1 MEKEK
6 LQEIKDLLIVVD
18 MVNGFVREGNMA
30 SPNIETI
37 IPRIEKLVERY
48 IDEGKAIA
56 YVKDTHEKDAIEF
69 ERYPEHCVKG
79 TTEAEMVDEL
89 RKYEHM
95 ALVYEKNSTCAMFAK
110 DFLDDLN
117 KMKNLNRIVV
127 TGCCTDIC
135 VTNLVIP
142 LRNYLDQENR
152 NVEIIVPQDAV
163 ETYDAPTH
171 KADEWNK
178 KAFEFMEQGGITLV
192 KTLERK

>member
-18 MVNGFVREGNMA
+18 MVNGFVREGKMA

-142 LRNYLDQENR
+142 LRNYLDKENR

-163 ETYDAPTH
+163 ETYNAPTH